1 MQRTRHTISQLS
13 IRLSLMIPVKDILK
27 TLRTIINESATEED
41 SFTIETDEALKEFI
55 RLALLALMNDEGVM
69 AEASEMTDSSSISFE
84 KRPDGLFFAYIK
96 IPADYIRLVSVNLTG
111 WRLSLIH
118 ISEPTR
124 P

>member
-1 MQRTRHTISQLS
+1 
-13 IRLSLMIPVKDILK
+13 MIPVKDILK

-111 WRLSLIH
+111 WRYPATIQRTIF
-118 ISEPTR
+118 ISSR
-124 P
+124 CR

>member
-84 KRPDGLFFAYIK
+84 KRPDGLFL
-96 IPADYIRLVSVNLTG
+96 PA
-111 WRLSLIH
+111 
-118 ISEPTR
+118 
-124 P
+124 